1 LIQLIPSLTNL
12 AHSLIII
19 DIASIGFDILA
30 YADIA
35 YEGKAL
41 LALETY
47 SVPGGGEAGIGV
59 IDAVGRGEGEAVETL
74 GAFLGGGFAVYCAQ
88 AFSLF
93 VEDSEVVNSAALGIL
108 FLAYFIG

>member
-1 LIQLIPSLTNL
+1 M
-12 AHSLIII
+12 A
-19 DIASIGFDILA
+19 D
-30 YADIA
+30 ADIA

-41 LALETY
+41 LALGTY
-47 SVPGGGEAGIGV
+47 SVSGGGEAGIGV

-74 GAFLGGGFAVYCAQ
+74 GAVLGGGFAVYCAQ

-93 VEDSEVVNSAALGIL
+93 VENSKIVNAAALGIL

>member
-1 LIQLIPSLTNL
+1 M
-12 AHSLIII
+12 
-19 DIASIGFDILA
+19 
-30 YADIA
+30 ADADVA

-41 LALETY
+41 VALRTY
-47 SVPGGGEAGIGV
+47 SVLGGGEAGIGV

-74 GAFLGGGFAVYCAQ
+74 GAFLRGGFAVYCAQ

-93 VEDSEVVNSAALGIL
+93 VEDSEVVNAAALGIL

>member
-1 LIQLIPSLTNL
+1 M
-12 AHSLIII
+12 
-19 DIASIGFDILA
+19 
-30 YADIA
+30 ADADVA

-41 LALETY
+41 LALGAY
-47 SVPGGGEAGIGV
+47 SVLGEGKAGVGV
-59 IDAVGRGEGEAVETL
+59 IDAVGRGEGEAVEAL

-93 VEDSEVVNSAALGIL
+93 VEDSEVVNAAALGIL